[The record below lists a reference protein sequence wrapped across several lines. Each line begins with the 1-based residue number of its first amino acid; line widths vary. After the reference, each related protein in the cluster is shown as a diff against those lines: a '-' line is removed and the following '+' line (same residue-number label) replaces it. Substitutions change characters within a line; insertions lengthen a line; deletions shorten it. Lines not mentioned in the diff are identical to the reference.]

1 MAEIQLF
8 PREQVVGIFRGF
20 RQGGMEFHADLVL
33 PYRNEFQNIPMHG
46 QFLQNMKN
54 GTAPEAGRTRQL
66 SATIL
71 EFDRQM
77 PAGMSA
83 HGASTIR
90 SRS

>member
-1 MAEIQLF
+1 MSVPARIAGFLAALALVFGVATAVGSAVGPTNRAAEQ
-8 PREQVVGIFRGF
+8 
-20 RQGGMEFHADLVL
+20 A
-33 PYRNEFQNIPMHG
+33 MHR